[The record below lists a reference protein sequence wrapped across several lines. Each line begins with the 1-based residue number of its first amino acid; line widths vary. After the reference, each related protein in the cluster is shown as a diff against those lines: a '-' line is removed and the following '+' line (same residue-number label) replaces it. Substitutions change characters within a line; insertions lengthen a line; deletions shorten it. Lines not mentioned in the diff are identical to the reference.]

1 MPSGL
6 CVPVR
11 LGDVRPA
18 RRRRLIATGFDAP
31 QEVAK
36 IDLQLRL
43 VVLRCHSV
51 DAGDAILARQPVG
64 LLHPFHVD
72 QVVQQIDRR
81 PRLPLRQFGYP
92 LPFRRQV
99 GGVRRPSHVSSQR
112 LSPRGVSL
120 PSGGFRPSPVS
131 RVPRYYEGATTSH
144 SVSASAYVFRSRS
157 PRLTSSFVSAFRAL
171 PPIGGLRRAWS
182 SGQPGD
188 PFPVLRLRGRF
199 GTSQVRSAILPAPLP
214 SSQDP
219 GRTDETSPLA
229 VPSAPPPRTGKRRLR
244 QGRIFRG

>member
-1 MPSGL
+1 MSAPNRRARLDMRHKKVS
-6 CVPVR
+6 VR
-11 LGDVRPA
+11 RQCALLG
-18 RRRRLIATGFDAP
+18 
-31 QEVAK
+31 
-36 IDLQLRL
+36 
-43 VVLRCHSV
+43 
-51 DAGDAILARQPVG
+51 LARSGVCRAPAG
-64 LLHPFHVD
+64 EDDAAAMRRIDALYTEHPFYGS
-72 QVVQQIDRR
+72 RR
-81 PRLPLRQFGYP
+81 IAFTLKMNRK
-92 LPFRRQV
+92 
-99 GGVRRPSHVSSQR
+99 RPSS
-112 LSPRGVSL
+112 
-120 PSGGFRPSPVS
+120 VS